1 MLCDK
6 YKDALIEAAAGAA
19 VPISLREHVGACAR
33 CRAALDAQR
42 TIFTTVD
49 AGLRSRTNVGVPANF
64 DHRVRAALEVQAS
77 AQGRRYSSVFAFA
90 SMAAAAAVA
99 VAILLTHNV
108 NQSRKEKPSRAVE
121 QAELSVSHS
130 SSARTTSKGIQQ
142 SSRRSLRSRGSA
154 LNVPRRLNGA
164 APGNDGVEVL
174 VPEGQEELLAKYM
187 EGIAARRPRV
197 AISASL
203 QHEQDM
209 KPVEVSPVEISAL
222 VVKPLP
228 DLSSN

>member
-1 MLCDK
+1 MLCDE
-6 YKDALIEAAAGAA
+6 YKDALIDVAAGGA
-19 VPISLREHVGACAR
+19 VPVSLREHVGVCAR
-33 CRAALDAQR
+33 CRATLDEQQR
-42 TIFTTVD
+42 IFTMVD

-64 DHRVRAALEVQAS
+64 DHRVHAALEVQAS
-77 AQGRRYSSVFAFA
+77 AQGRRYSSVFGFA
-90 SMAAAAAVA
+90 SMAAAAAV
-99 VAILLTHNV
+99 VLAILLTNNL
-108 NQSRKEKPSRAVE
+108 NQKRKEKPYSAVQ

-130 SSARTTSKGIQQ
+130 PTARSTSGGIQP

-154 LNVPRRLNGA
+154 SNVLRRLNGA
-164 APGNDGVEVL
+164 APGNDGVEVF

-222 VVKPLP
+222 VVKPLS

>member
-6 YKDALIEAAAGAA
+6 YKDALIDVAAGGA
-19 VPISLREHVGACAR
+19 VPVSLREHVGVCAR
-33 CRAALDAQR
+33 CRATLDAQQ
-42 TIFTTVD
+42 TIFTMVD

-64 DHRVRAALEVQAS
+64 DHRVRAAIEIQIS
-77 AQGRRYSSVFAFA
+77 AQGRRHSSVFGFA
-90 SMAAAAAVA
+90 SMAAAAAV
-99 VAILLTHNV
+99 VLAILLTHNL
-108 NQSRKEKPSRAVE
+108 NQKRKEKPYSAVE
-121 QAELSVSHS
+121 QAGLSVSHS
-130 SSARTTSKGIQQ
+130 PTARGEIQP

-154 LNVPRRLNGA
+154 SNVPRRLNGA
-164 APGNDGVEVL
+164 APGNDGVDVL
-174 VPEGQEELLAKYM
+174 VPEGQEELLVKYM